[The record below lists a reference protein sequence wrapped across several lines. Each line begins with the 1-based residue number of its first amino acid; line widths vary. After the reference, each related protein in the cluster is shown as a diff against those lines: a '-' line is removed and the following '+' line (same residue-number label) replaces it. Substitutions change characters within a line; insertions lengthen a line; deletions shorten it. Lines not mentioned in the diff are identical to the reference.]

1 MSQPPR
7 GLGRGLSAILGD
19 ISGADDLRKPVSYKD
34 KEKVGSTTP
43 HSAADVLLVPVDR
56 ISPNPYQPRLSF
68 DSEELEGLA
77 SSIRALG
84 LITPITVR
92 RCNDGKYQIISGERR
107 YRACQMAGL
116 TEIPAYIRE
125 ADDQGM
131 LEMAIVENV
140 QRQNLDP
147 IEIALSFQRLITECK
162 LTQEQ
167 MADRL
172 GKSRSS
178 VANQIRLLQL
188 PIKVQHDLKV
198 GQISVGHAKVLLS
211 VNDADLQAKLCDYT
225 IKNGLNVRQL
235 EQKVKQLS
243 SKSDPDSESKGDSKN
258 ITTDNIPEIHK
269 SLCKEC
275 ARFFKGKISLKRNE
289 NGKGSLTIN
298 FNSDAEIN
306 RFLDALK
313 NS

>member
-1 MSQPPR
+1 M
-7 GLGRGLSAILGD
+7 
-19 ISGADDLRKPVSYKD
+19 
-34 KEKVGSTTP
+34 
-43 HSAADVLLVPVDR
+43 VPVDR

-77 SSIRALG
+77 ASIRSLG

-92 RCNDGKYQIISGERR
+92 KCSDGKYQIISGERR

-147 IEIALSFQRLITECK
+147 IEVALSFQRLITECK

-188 PIKVQHDLKV
+188 PVKVQHDLKV

-211 VNDADLQAKLCDYT
+211 VNDADLQTKLCDYT

-243 SKSDPDSESKGDSKN
+243 SKSDPTTESKVESKN
-258 ITTDNIPEIHK
+258 IAIDNIPEIHK
-269 SLCKEC
+269 NLCKEC

>member
-1 MSQPPR
+1 M
-7 GLGRGLSAILGD
+7 
-19 ISGADDLRKPVSYKD
+19 
-34 KEKVGSTTP
+34 
-43 HSAADVLLVPVDR
+43 
-56 ISPNPYQPRLSF
+56 
-68 DSEELEGLA
+68 
-77 SSIRALG
+77 
-84 LITPITVR
+84 
-92 RCNDGKYQIISGERR
+92 
-107 YRACQMAGL
+107 
-116 TEIPAYIRE
+116 
-125 ADDQGM
+125 
-131 LEMAIVENV
+131 
-140 QRQNLDP
+140 
-147 IEIALSFQRLITECK
+147 
-162 LTQEQ
+162 
-167 MADRL
+167 
-172 GKSRSS
+172 
-178 VANQIRLLQL
+178 
-188 PIKVQHDLKV
+188 QHDLKV

-243 SKSDPDSESKGDSKN
+243 SKSDPASESKGDSKN